1 LGQVISTA
9 VSLQWHWETVSM
21 TSVAHKPPPID
32 ALEDLIRQLESLRQI
47 TDEQAEL
54 GRKTLLELP
63 PERVLSAENLLR
75 YLALRSKDIRPLQD
89 RLTCL
94 GLSSLGRV
102 EPHVKATINAVL
114 HNLYQLSG
122 REQIATNALDIYAAF
137 DAGADCLARNTS
149 NLFGNHS
156 EKRRGHIIVTMPVEA
171 ADDYLMVH
179 QLLQSGMN
187 CMRINCAHDYPEI
200 WSRMIG
206 TLRNAERATGRSCRI
221 LMDLGGPKLRLGPME
236 TTPAV
241 LKIRPVRAIDGCVLR
256 PARVWLTSSKT
267 PYSELPAADA
277 TLALNPDWLAG
288 LKAGDRLRL
297 KDVRGSRRSWRIR
310 EVLTD
315 GCWVECKKT
324 AYVANG
330 TILQLDDKSGCP
342 GPETE
347 IAGLAPQDCVCL
359 IRSGDILYISAKV
372 EPGKPAVLDANGELL
387 NPGKLSLAIPEVY
400 RDVRL
405 GEPIFF
411 DDGRIAGIVEKR
423 DAEQLQVRITHTR
436 NPVEKL
442 EGNRGVNLPDTNLK
456 LAALSIKDL
465 QDIEFAA
472 RHADM
477 IGLSFTNCAD
487 DVRALYQH
495 LQKLGREDVGA
506 VLKIETKRGFSN
518 LPTILLEALKFRSC
532 GVMIA
537 RGDLAVECGFE
548 RMSEVQEEILWV
560 CEAAHVPVIWATQV
574 LEGLTKRGHASRAE
588 VTDAAM
594 AQEAEAVMLN
604 KGAHV
609 IEAVE
614 MLDDILQ
621 RMQGHHRKKRSLLR
635 ELHLASEFKKLQS

>member
-1 LGQVISTA
+1 
-9 VSLQWHWETVSM
+9 M
-21 TSVAHKPPPID
+21 TSAAHKPPPID
-32 ALEDLIRQLESLRQI
+32 ALEDLIRQMESLRQL
-47 TDEQAEL
+47 TDQQVKL
-54 GRKTLLELP
+54 GRETLLELP

-94 GLSSLGRV
+94 GLSSLGRI

-114 HNLYQLSG
+114 HNLYLVSG
-122 REQIATNALDIYAAF
+122 REQPTSDALDIYAAF
-137 DAGADCLARNTS
+137 DAGADCLERNTS
-149 NLFGNHS
+149 ALFGNHA

-200 WSRMIG
+200 WSRMIE

-241 LKIRPVRAIDGCVLR
+241 LKIRPVRASNGCVIR
-256 PARVWLTSSKT
+256 PARIWLTSSKASC
-267 PYSELPAADA
+267 SELPAADA
-277 TLALNPDWLAG
+277 TLALQPDWLAG
-288 LKAGDRLRL
+288 LKAGDRVRF
-297 KDVRGSRRSWRIR
+297 KDVRGSRRIFRIR
-310 EVLTD
+310 EVLAD
-315 GCWVECKKT
+315 GCWAECKKT
-324 AYVANG
+324 AYMANG
-330 TILQLDDKSGCP
+330 TILQLSDKSGDR

-347 IAGLAPQDCVCL
+347 LAGLAPQDCVCL
-359 IRSGDILYISAKV
+359 IRPGDILFISAKV

-411 DDGRIAGIVEKR
+411 DDGRIAGIIEKR
-423 DAEQLQVRITHTR
+423 GAEQLQVRITHTR
-436 NPVEKL
+436 NLVEKL
-442 EGNRGVNLPDTNLK
+442 EGNRGVNLPDTNLN
-456 LAALSIKDL
+456 LAALSTKDL

-495 LQKLGREDVGA
+495 LQKLGRKDVGA

-518 LPTILLEALKFRSC
+518 LPNILLEALKFSTC
-532 GVMIA
+532 GFMIA

-635 ELHLASEFKKLQS
+635 ELHLASEFQAKQKLG